1 MEEIMLKRT
10 LLIVVA
16 VAFMCVPA
24 LAGER
29 PEFDAVGDD
38 AAIYFTDVAK
48 GLVLANNPWN
58 FDSDFTALPVDAD
71 PYEYWDGPGATR
83 PDICF
88 PGYDSKLVA
97 AGFAAG
103 LDFAWKI
110 VLQMRP
116 DTDLDINIIDCVVK
130 PNSETAFGTNP
141 YEGAHQTGRYLLMG
155 FLPFFDVT
163 MNPIIRARAIAGPN
177 AAGNWDWFYL
187 TARTHP
193 LLRNVVLDGART
205 YFTSKGIWDEAIVAR
220 LPEPLVPVD
229 GHPGMVEAALQQG
242 DMVEV
247 EFIMPAQNPVDIR
260 YGQYSV
266 FIKYV
271 GVDRTEWTATDAQ

>member
-1 MEEIMLKRT
+1 MLKKA
-10 LLIVVA
+10 LLIFVA

-29 PEFDAVGDD
+29 PEFDAVGPDD
-38 AAIYFTDVAK
+38 AIYFVSPAI
-48 GLVLANNPWN
+48 GLVLQNNPWN
-58 FDSDFTALPVDAD
+58 ADSDFTGFVNR
-71 PYEYWDGPGATR
+71 EGWSGPGGLD
-83 PDICF
+83 PDLCF
-88 PGYDSKLVA
+88 PGYDSHLVA
-97 AGFAAG
+97 AGFAGG
-103 LDFAWKI
+103 LGFKYDI

-163 MNPIIRARAIAGPN
+163 MNPIISAMAVAGPN
-177 AAGNWDWFYL
+177 SAGAWDPFYL

-205 YFTSKGIWDEAIVAR
+205 YYTSKGIWDESIVVR
-220 LPEPLVPVD
+220 LPTPRTPVD
-229 GHPGMVEAALQQG
+229 GWPNMFEAALQQG
-242 DMVEV
+242 DL
-247 EFIMPAQNPVDIR
+247 IAIDIAMPAQNPVDIR

-271 GVDRTEWTATDAQ
+271 GVDRTEWTATDEL

>member
-1 MEEIMLKRT
+1 MKKAIL
-10 LLIVVA
+10 VFVA
-16 VAFMCVPA
+16 LVFMCVPA

-29 PEFDAVGDD
+29 PEYDAVGDD
-38 AAIYFTDVAK
+38 SAIYFTDVSK
-48 GLVLANNPWN
+48 GLVLQNNPWN
-58 FDSDFTALPVDAD
+58 FDSNFMPLGD
-71 PYEYWDGPGATR
+71 PDPLEYWDGPGALR

-97 AGFAAG
+97 AGFGGG
-103 LDFAWKI
+103 LDYAWKI

-130 PNSETAFGTNP
+130 PNSETAFGVDAN
-141 YEGAHQTGRYLLMG
+141 EGAHQTGRYLLMG

-163 MNPIIRARAIAGPN
+163 MNPIIRARALAGPN

-193 LLRNVVLDGART
+193 LLRNVTLDGART
-205 YFTSKGIWDEAIVAR
+205 YFTSKGIWDESIVVR
-220 LPEPLVPVD
+220 LPEPMVPVD
-229 GHPGMVEAALQQG
+229 GHPGMFEAALQQG
-242 DMVEV
+242 DMFEI
-247 EFIMPAQNPVDIR
+247 EFIMPAQNPVDVR

-266 FIKYV
+266 FVKYV
-271 GVDRTEWTATDAQ
+271 GVDKTDWTATDAM